1 MSNKNSSL
9 YDFYQ
14 HFILKGK
21 CMALGKQA
29 KVLSKPQIEMISNY
43 LLTKRNGLRNQT
55 IFLLSARAGLRA
67 KEISALTWEMV
78 VTSEGMISDEIHL
91 TDTASKGKGGRVI
104 PMHKS
109 IRTNLDLIRAKH
121 GADGFVIKSERSS
134 SVSPQMIVNI
144 FRGWYSELGLVGC
157 SSHSGRRTFVTN
169 AAQKISLVGGSI
181 RDVQALAGHSSL
193 QTTQRY
199 IEVNADAQKKLI
211 NLL

>member
-1 MSNKNSSL
+1 MS
-9 YDFYQ
+9 
-14 HFILKGK
+14 G
-21 CMALGKQA
+21 LGKQA
-29 KVLSKPQIEMISNY
+29 KVLSKAQVEMISSY

-78 VTSEGMISDEIHL
+78 LTSDGEIAQDISL
-91 TDTASKGKGGRVI
+91 TDQASKGKGGRVI

-109 IRTNLDLIRAKH
+109 IEANLQLLRERG
-121 GADGFVIKSERSS
+121 GASGAVIKSERSS

-157 SSHSGRRTFVTN
+157 SSHSGRRTFLT
-169 AAQKISLVGGSI
+169 ATAQKISLVGGSI
-181 RDVQALAGHSSL
+181 RDVQVLAGHRSL

-199 IEVNADAQKKLI
+199 IEVSGAAQRKVVA
-211 NLL
+211 LLN